1 MNIKFW
7 RKQQKRSVDTGA
19 GAGKTIQARLPSVPS
34 QPIDVTST
42 NSAMQL
48 AAVYRCVSILSGT
61 IASLP
66 LQVKRKK
73 NGYFSIDCENELHS
87 VLTRRPN
94 KRLNSFDF
102 MQNAIIQM
110 VYLQLVIT
118 Q

>member
-19 GAGKTIQARLPSVPS
+19 GAGKAIQARLPSVPS

-73 NGYFSIDCENELHS
+73 
-87 VLTRRPN
+87 
-94 KRLNSFDF
+94 KRLFF
-102 MQNAIIQM
+102 
-110 VYLQLVIT
+110 Y
-118 Q
+118 

>member
-19 GAGKTIQARLPSVPS
+19 GAGKAIQARLPSVPS

-61 IASLP
+61 IAHCRCRLRERKTVIF
-66 LQVKRKK
+66 LLIVKT
-73 NGYFSIDCENELHS
+73 NCIAY
-87 VLTRRPN
+87 
-94 KRLNSFDF
+94 
-102 MQNAIIQM
+102 
-110 VYLQLVIT
+110 
-118 Q
+118 

>member
-1 MNIKFW
+1 MKLDFW
-7 RKQQKRSVDTGA
+7 KKQKRSMNEGV
-19 GAGKTIQARLPSVPS
+19 GKTIQSRLPSLPT

-73 NGYFSIDCENELHS
+73 
-87 VLTRRPN
+87 T
-94 KRLNSFDF
+94 
-102 MQNAIIQM
+102 AIFQLIVKANCM
-110 VYLQLVIT
+110 VY
-118 Q
+118 

>member
-19 GAGKTIQARLPSVPS
+19 GAGKAIQARLPSVPS

-73 NGYFSIDCENELHS
+73 NGYFSIDCIDRMS
-87 VLTRRPN
+87 
-94 KRLNSFDF
+94 
-102 MQNAIIQM
+102 
-110 VYLQLVIT
+110 
-118 Q
+118 